1 MAPLKGRRGGA
12 SSAPC
17 GEALSRTLKIRGVI
31 FDMDGTITAP
41 NLDFVG
47 IKAEAGIGDEVD
59 MLDYLRSATGTE
71 CERVHKLLMRFEEG
85 GVANAKLNR
94 GARTLLNALA
104 KRKIRTALLTRN
116 SRRSVDAVCRK
127 LKLKFDVTITREDG
141 PHKPSPEPIWR
152 IAKRWKAKPNEL
164 LMVGDYKWDVLCAK
178 NAGTP
183 CAVLVN
189 GGAPDWAKDADF
201 IIKRLADVLRIVAAK
216 PFRGGRKRTRPNGG
230 RE

>member
-1 MAPLKGRRGGA
+1 MAPLKGRARRGVN
-12 SSAPC
+12 SA

-41 NLDFVG
+41 NLDFAG
-47 IKAEAGIGDEVD
+47 IKAEAGIGDVD
-59 MLDYLRSATGTE
+59 MLDYLRAATGAE
-71 CERVHKLLMRFEEG
+71 YERIHGLLMRFEKR

-104 KRKIRTALLTRN
+104 KQRIPAALLTRN

-127 LKLKFDVTITREDG
+127 LKLKFDVTVTREDG
-141 PHKPSPEPIWR
+141 PHKPAPEPIWR
-152 IAKRWKAKPNEL
+152 IAKRWKAKPDEL

-178 NAGTP
+178 NAGTL

-189 GGAPDWAKDADF
+189 GGGVPDWAKDAEF
-201 IIKRLADVLRIVAAK
+201 VIERLSEVIEIIEGMRAE
-216 PFRGGRKRTRPNGG
+216 G
-230 RE
+230 